1 MPRTHPIVII
11 ASIAV
16 LLFSLLGS
24 AALLGWLPSAGSK
37 MNESGPLS
45 QLLTPPVRP
54 TADSRSRAA
63 TVEKSRP
70 APVVPV
76 AQAAPARS
84 TCTSCGR
91 VESVRAVEVKGQASG
106 IGAVA
111 GGVGGALLGSQL
123 GRGDGRSVM
132 TVAGG
137 VGGAIAGNE
146 IEKHTKRKT
155 SYRVSV
161 RMDDG
166 SLRTIEAGAGFA
178 VGERVRVK
186 GSALEHV

>member
-1 MPRTHPIVII
+1 LISRR
-11 ASIAV
+11 ARRRSKLR
-16 LLFSLLGS
+16 LLV
-24 AALLGWLPSAGSK
+24 
-37 MNESGPLS
+37 NESGPLS

-54 TADSRSRAA
+54 TSDSRAA
-63 TVEKSRP
+63 SAEKSRT
-70 APVVPV
+70 API
-76 AQAAPARS
+76 ARAAPTRS

-91 VESVRAVEVKGQASG
+91 IESVRAVEVKGQASG

-111 GGVGGALLGSQL
+111 GGVGGALLGNQL
-123 GRGDGRSVM
+123 GRGDGRTVM

-146 IEKHTKRKT
+146 IEKHAKRKAG
-155 SYRVSV
+155 YRVNV

-166 SLRTIEAGAGFA
+166 SLRSIETGAAFA

-186 GSALEHV
+186 GIALEHV

>member
-1 MPRTHPIVII
+1 MPRTHPVII
-11 ASIAV
+11 IAAIAV
-16 LLFSLLGS
+16 LVFSLLAS

-37 MNESGPLS
+37 VNDSGPLS

-54 TADSRSRAA
+54 SSGSDSRAA
-63 TVEKSRP
+63 RGEKPPS
-70 APVVPV
+70 APIAPL
-76 AQAAPARS
+76 AQAAAPRS

-91 VESVRAVEVKGQASG
+91 VEAVRAVEVTGQASG

-123 GRGDGRSVM
+123 GRGDGRTVM

-146 IEKHTKRKT
+146 IEKHAKRKT

-166 SLRTIEAGAGFA
+166 GLRSIETGAGFA

-186 GSALEHV
+186 GGALEHL